1 MKKLILI
8 SIILAIAF
16 SYSCNKEAK
25 KVSTS
30 FSGQLRTNGTEDVIK
45 MSTVLPTPTV
55 EIYQTTTSSTL
66 ISGGGYEKITSMD
79 VDKNGNFSFDLD
91 LYENETYFFAVSNVD
106 TSIYYQRD
114 TRYCGQNSLKPG
126 QSNNKN
132 IYISAISWV
141 RPRFINT
148 NSDTNNQDVF
158 EYRGGIGGL
167 VQYQM
172 GPFLYGS
179 VDTIFIDALYK
190 TWSGSQ
196 KYGTFNLS
204 NSHYVSAK
212 LTRNGVTN
220 DITIPYT
227 VPPFDT
233 TVVEIKY

>member
-8 SIILAIAF
+8 STILAVAF

-25 KVSTS
+25 KLSTS
-30 FSGQLRTNGTEDVIK
+30 FSGQLRTNGTEDVII
-45 MSTVLPTPTV
+45 MNAELPSPNV
-55 EIYQTTTSSTL
+55 AIYQSTTSSTL
-66 ISGGGYEKITSMD
+66 ISGGGYEKITSTE

-91 LYENETYFFAVSNVD
+91 LYENETYFFAVSNLN

-126 QSNNKN
+126 QSNIKN

-141 RPRFINT
+141 LHRMINT
-148 NSDTNNQDVF
+148 NPDPNNQDVF
-158 EYRGGIGGL
+158 DCISWGIT
-167 VQYQM
+167 
-172 GPFLYGS
+172 LYGKT
-179 VDTIFIDALYK
+179 DTIMPWIYK

-196 KYGTFNLS
+196 KYGTSDLA

-220 DITIPYT
+220 DVNIPYT

>member
-8 SIILAIAF
+8 STILAVAF

-25 KVSTS
+25 KLSTS

-91 LYENETYFFAVSNVD
+91 LYEDETYFFAVSNLN

-132 IYISAISWV
+132 IYISAKSWV
-141 RPRFINT
+141 LPRFINT
-148 NSDTNNQDVF
+148 NPDPNNQDVF
-158 EYRGGIGGL
+158 VSTGGIGGGG
-167 VQYQM
+167 VITTDPIFY
-172 GPFLYGS
+172 GPT
-179 VDTIFIDALYK
+179 DTIMPWIYK

-220 DITIPYT
+220 DINIPYN

>member
-8 SIILAIAF
+8 STILAVAF

-66 ISGGGYEKITSMD
+66 ISGGGYEKVTSMD

-91 LYENETYFFAVSNVD
+91 LYEDETYFFAVSNLN

-132 IYISAISWV
+132 IYISAKSWV
-141 RPRFINT
+141 LPRFINT
-148 NSDTNNQDVF
+148 NPDPNNQDVF
-158 EYRGGIGGL
+158 VSTGGIGGGG
-167 VQYQM
+167 VITTDPIFY
-172 GPFLYGS
+172 GPT
-179 VDTIFIDALYK
+179 DTIMPWIYK

-227 VPPFDT
+227 VPTFDT